1 MLDFMH
7 SKCLSKHHWQET
19 KESHPWSSGER
30 STQMRKII
38 GIVAILTYLTVYIII
53 AMTIGTYLISSPKWL
68 QLIYYIIA
76 GVIWVLPLKPVMKWA
91 NTEPQSDQDDYV

>member
-1 MLDFMH
+1 
-7 SKCLSKHHWQET
+7 
-19 KESHPWSSGER
+19 
-30 STQMRKII
+30 MRKII